1 MTTSDPHLPEGSRP
15 GAGQGPSGTGG
26 CGPAAR
32 LGAGWTPGGRR
43 RPLVL
48 TRQPA
53 QAGAVEAD
61 LAAAGLDVRFC
72 PLTDFEL
79 SGEPGPLRAVVARV
93 EAGECAW
100 LVLTSP
106 NTVRALQAAGWTGR
120 VGGNTKVAVTGAGT
134 ARVLAALGCTAEPWM
149 PEQASAAGILAD
161 FPSVEPASRCAA
173 DTAMTADGADVAGD
187 AGDRFVPHGADAD
200 GAFPQGADAHVSD
213 PHENSASLVLLPQ
226 SALATGELTSG
237 LEAKGWHVARVEA
250 YRTVPY
256 PADPLRRLLPDPQDG
271 ADHAGE
277 LDRRGDAAGP
287 EPGAASARAARPGH
301 GAARTRHGTAR
312 PGHSVARTSHDAPV
326 GQRAEAG
333 AVVVPV
339 AELAGHDVVLTSP
352 SAARELAT
360 HHGLDDERVRLTS
373 RLVAIG
379 RPTAAE
385 ARRLGLELSAVAQSP
400 DAEGILRALGHGL
413 SLQEAGRTADVDGEY
428 AEPGP
433 LRDALVAAILAGAKT
448 AASALLRDYE
458 AAQEP
463 LPRVGTRERVLDS
476 AGQVA
481 AVVEVTGVTVV
492 PLSRVPH
499 WHIVAEGEGHR
510 DVRAWRAAHEEFWG
524 GALPDET
531 EVVLIQLT
539 RIA

>member
-1 MTTSDPHLPEGSRP
+1 MTTTDPHRPDAPRP
-15 GAGQGPSGTGG
+15 GVGRGAWGDAGTQR
-26 CGPAAR
+26 AA
-32 LGAGWTPGGRR
+32 GVRR

-53 QAGAVEAD
+53 QAGALEAG
-61 LAAAGLDVRFC
+61 LAEAGLDVRFC

-79 SGEPGPLRAVVARV
+79 PGEPGPLRAVAARV

-120 VGGNTKVAVTGAGT
+120 VGGSTQVAVTGRGT
-134 ARVLAALGCTAEPWM
+134 ARLLTELGCTAEPWM
-149 PEQASAAGILAD
+149 PQEASAAGILAE
-161 FPSVEPASRCAA
+161 FPSVEAEGT
-173 DTAMTADGADVAGD
+173 DADVA
-187 AGDRFVPHGADAD
+187 
-200 GAFPQGADAHVSD
+200 D
-213 PHENSASLVLLPQ
+213 PHEAPASLVLLPQ

-256 PADPLRRLLPDPQDG
+256 PADPMRRLLPEAPDG
-271 ADHAGE
+271 GDHAG
-277 LDRRGDAAGP
+277 DSGRHGDASGPDPEPASSRAAGSDHAAAASPAAGP
-287 EPGAASARAARPGH
+287 GHETPASVE
-301 GAARTRHGTAR
+301 T
-312 PGHSVARTSHDAPV
+312 
-326 GQRAEAG
+326 EAG

-339 AELAGHDVVLTSP
+339 AGLAGCDVVLTSP
-352 SAARELAT
+352 SAARELAM

-385 ARRLGLELSAVAQSP
+385 ARRLGLELSAVAETP
-400 DAEGILRALGHGL
+400 DAVGILAALGHGL
-413 SLQEAGRTADVDGEY
+413 SLQEAAVTADVDGEY

-433 LRDALVAAILAGAKT
+433 LREALVAAIVAGEKT
-448 AASALLRDYE
+448 ATAALLRDYE
-458 AAQEP
+458 AEREP
-463 LPRVGTRERVLDS
+463 LPRVAMRERVLDS
-476 AGQVA
+476 AGEVA
-481 AVVEVTGVTVV
+481 AVVEVTGVAVV
-492 PLSRVPH
+492 PLGRVPD
-499 WHIVAEGEGHR
+499 WHAVAEGEGDR

-524 GALPDET
+524 EALPDDT
-531 EVVLIQLT
+531 EVVLIQLA

>member
-1 MTTSDPHLPEGSRP
+1 M
-15 GAGQGPSGTGG
+15 
-26 CGPAAR
+26 
-32 LGAGWTPGGRR
+32 RR

-120 VGGNTKVAVTGAGT
+120 VGGSTKVAVTGAGT
-134 ARVLAALGCTAEPWM
+134 ARVLADLGCTAEPWM

-161 FPSVEPASRCAA
+161 FPSVEPAGRCAA
-173 DTAMTADGADVAGD
+173 GAAMLADGADVAGD
-187 AGDRFVPHGADAD
+187 AGDRSV
-200 GAFPQGADAHVSD
+200 PQGADAEVAVPQGAVPQGVDADVSVPQGAVPQGADADVSVPQGAVPQGVDADVSD
-213 PHENSASLVLLPQ
+213 PHEAPASLVLLPQ

-256 PADPLRRLLPDPQDG
+256 PADPSCRLLPEPQGG

-287 EPGAASARAARPGH
+287 APGAGSARTARPGHGVARASHGAARPGH
-301 GAARTRHGTAR
+301 G
-312 PGHSVARTSHDAPV
+312 VARASHDAPV
-326 GQRAEAG
+326 GQVAEAG

-339 AELAGHDVVLTSP
+339 AGLAGHDVVLSSP

-385 ARRLGLELSAVAQSP
+385 ARRLGLELSAVAQTP

-413 SLQEAGRTADVDGEY
+413 SLQEAGGTAEVDGEY

-433 LRDALVAAILAGAKT
+433 LRDALVAAILAGEKT
-448 AASALLRDYE
+448 ATSALLRDYE

-463 LPRVGTRERVLDS
+463 LPRAGTRERVLDS

-492 PLSRVPH
+492 PLGRVPH
-499 WHIVAEGEGHR
+499 WHVVAEGESHR

>member
-1 MTTSDPHLPEGSRP
+1 MRH
-15 GAGQGPSGTGG
+15 
-26 CGPAAR
+26 
-32 LGAGWTPGGRR
+32 

-48 TRQPA
+48 TRQPS

-120 VGGNTKVAVTGAGT
+120 VGGSTKVAVTGAGT
-134 ARVLAALGCTAEPWM
+134 ARVLAELGCTAEPWM

-161 FPSVEPASRCAA
+161 FPSVEPAGRCAA
-173 DTAMTADGADVAGD
+173 DAAMTADGADVAGD
-187 AGDRFVPHGADAD
+187 AGDRSV
-200 GAFPQGADAHVSD
+200 PQGADADVAGDRSVPQGADADVAVPQGAVPQGVDADVSD
-213 PHENSASLVLLPQ
+213 PHEAPASLVLLPQ

-256 PADPLRRLLPDPQDG
+256 PADPSRRLLPEPQGG

-277 LDRRGDAAGP
+277 LDRSGDTAGP
-287 EPGAASARAARPGH
+287 APGAGSARTARPGHGAARASHGVARASHDAARPGH
-301 GAARTRHGTAR
+301 GAARTG
-312 PGHSVARTSHDAPV
+312 HDAPV
-326 GQRAEAG
+326 GEMAEAG

-339 AELAGHDVVLTSP
+339 ARLAGHDVVLTSP

-413 SLQEAGRTADVDGEY
+413 SLQEAGGTAEVDGEY

-433 LRDALVAAILAGAKT
+433 LRDALVAAILAGEKT
-448 AASALLRDYE
+448 ATSALLRDYE

-463 LPRVGTRERVLDS
+463 LPRAGTRERVLDS

-492 PLSRVPH
+492 PLGRVPH
-499 WHIVAEGEGHR
+499 WHVVAEGEGHR

>member
-1 MTTSDPHLPEGSRP
+1 M
-15 GAGQGPSGTGG
+15 
-26 CGPAAR
+26 
-32 LGAGWTPGGRR
+32 
-43 RPLVL
+43 
-48 TRQPA
+48 
-53 QAGAVEAD
+53 EAD

-120 VGGNTKVAVTGAGT
+120 VGGSTKVAVTGAGT
-134 ARVLAALGCTAEPWM
+134 ARVLAELGCTAEPWM

-161 FPSVEPASRCAA
+161 FPSVEPAGRCAA
-173 DTAMTADGADVAGD
+173 DAAMTADGADVAGD
-187 AGDRFVPHGADAD
+187 AGDRSV
-200 GAFPQGADAHVSD
+200 PQGADADVAVPQGVVPQGVDADVSD
-213 PHENSASLVLLPQ
+213 PHEAPASLVLLPQ

-256 PADPLRRLLPDPQDG
+256 PADPLLRLLPEPQGG

-277 LDRRGDAAGP
+277 LDRSGDTAGP
-287 EPGAASARAARPGH
+287 APGAGSARTARPGH
-301 GAARTRHGTAR
+301 GVARASHGAARTG
-312 PGHSVARTSHDAPV
+312 HDAPV
-326 GQRAEAG
+326 GEMAEAG

-339 AELAGHDVVLTSP
+339 AGLAGHDVVLTSP

-413 SLQEAGRTADVDGEY
+413 SLQEAGGTAEVDGEY

-433 LRDALVAAILAGAKT
+433 LRDALVAAILAGEKT
-448 AASALLRDYE
+448 ATSALLRDYE

-463 LPRVGTRERVLDS
+463 LPRAGTRERVLDS

-492 PLSRVPH
+492 PLGRVPH
-499 WHIVAEGEGHR
+499 WHVVAEGEGHR

>member
-1 MTTSDPHLPEGSRP
+1 M
-15 GAGQGPSGTGG
+15 
-26 CGPAAR
+26 
-32 LGAGWTPGGRR
+32 
-43 RPLVL
+43 
-48 TRQPA
+48 
-53 QAGAVEAD
+53 EAD

-100 LVLTSP
+100 VVLTSP

-120 VGGNTKVAVTGAGT
+120 VGGSTKVAVTGAGT
-134 ARVLAALGCTAEPWM
+134 ARVLAELGCTAEPWM

-161 FPSVEPASRCAA
+161 FPSAEPAGRCAA
-173 DTAMTADGADVAGD
+173 DTAMTADGAEAPADARDRSVPQGADAEVAV
-187 AGDRFVPHGADAD
+187 AQGADAD
-200 GAFPQGADAHVSD
+200 GAD
-213 PHENSASLVLLPQ
+213 PHGFSASLVLLPQ

-256 PADPLRRLLPDPQDG
+256 PADPSRRLLPEPQGG

-277 LDRRGDAAGP
+277 LDRRGDTAGP
-287 EPGAASARAARPGH
+287 EPGAGSARAARTGRGVARTGHGAAQTSH
-301 GAARTRHGTAR
+301 GAARTG
-312 PGHSVARTSHDAPV
+312 HDAPV
-326 GQRAEAG
+326 GEMAEAG

-339 AELAGHDVVLTSP
+339 ARLAGHDVVLTSP

-360 HHGLDDERVRLTS
+360 HDGLDDEWVRLTS

-385 ARRLGLELSAVAQSP
+385 ARRLGLELSAVAQTP

-413 SLQEAGRTADVDGEY
+413 SLQEAGSTAEVDGEY

-433 LRDALVAAILAGAKT
+433 LRDALVAAILAGEKT
-448 AASALLRDYE
+448 ATSALLRDYE
-458 AAQEP
+458 AAHEP

-492 PLSRVPH
+492 PLGRVPH
-499 WHIVAEGEGHR
+499 WHVVAEGEGHR